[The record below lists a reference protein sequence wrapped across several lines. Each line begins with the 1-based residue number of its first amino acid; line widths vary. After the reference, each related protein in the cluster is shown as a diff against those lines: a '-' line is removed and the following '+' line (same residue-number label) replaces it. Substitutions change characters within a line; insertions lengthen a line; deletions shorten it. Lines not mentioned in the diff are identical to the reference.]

1 MAEGGGFDETV
12 PLLDHTDERNDD
24 DKDITT
30 GAFDPRS
37 SSTPGRRERI
47 PLRTTTMNRPPE
59 RGSHTAET
67 SFIEGSGN
75 LTREFQL
82 QEAQNKIKY
91 YFPEYNESIDLSIN
105 NRGKIIAKGPRGGD
119 IEVFKSDKKS
129 LLSTFINR
137 FKTKL
142 GFKREDFLDKQKK
155 EKGKWEKYIADKQKI
170 SKDTSKDS
178 SERAL
183 AERNIKKAKE
193 EIAKIDYQI
202 NAVENQILGQ
212 ETRIPEAPTLQEFQ
226 QHEAERQE
234 REEEIREERQE
245 QEEIANDENAPQDE
259 RQQAR
264 ERVLELDQEINE
276 IENEREEEIERLSLT
291 NKLREKVKEIFKKY
305 GFTVTAVLLA
315 VGTTIGVILS
325 SLSNGLKA
333 VAKGVGDGLQTLG
346 KKIAGILPGLLG
358 SIVSFVFR
366 AAGQVISFL
375 GKNAWLLIVGVA
387 VFLFEQVKKR
397 SERR

>member
-1 MAEGGGFDETV
+1 MSEDGFGEKD
-12 PLLDHTDERNDD
+12 PLLEHTDDRNDD
-24 DKDITT
+24 DAGDTT
-30 GAFDPRS
+30 GPFQPGSA
-37 SSTPGRRERI
+37 STPEQI
-47 PLRTTTMNRPPE
+47 PMRTTTMNRPPE

-67 SFIEGSGN
+67 SFIEGRGN

-82 QEAQNKIKY
+82 QEAQKKIKY
-91 YFPEYNESIDLSIN
+91 YFPDYNESIDLTVN
-105 NRGKIIAKGPRGGD
+105 ARGKIIAKGTRGGD
-119 IEVFKSDKKS
+119 IEVFKADKKS

-142 GFKREDFLDKQKK
+142 GLKREDFLDKQKK

-178 SERAL
+178 SESAL
-183 AERNIKKAKE
+183 AERNIKNAKE
-193 EIAKIDYQI
+193 EIAKIDNRI
-202 NAVENQILGQ
+202 NDVENQILGQ

-226 QHEAERQE
+226 QHEGERQE
-234 REEEIREERQE
+234 REEEIRQQRQE
-245 QEEIANDENAPQDE
+245 QDEIANNENMRQDE

-291 NKLREKVKEIFKKY
+291 DKLREKVKEIFKKY
-305 GFTVTAVLLA
+305 GFAVTAVLLA

-333 VAKGVGDGLQTLG
+333 VANGVGNGLQTLG

-358 SIVSFVFR
+358 AIVSFVFR

-387 VFLFEQVKKR
+387 VFLIERVTKR
-397 SERR
+397 ND